1 MTLLPELAEQ
11 MGEKQELSLDIYKH
25 IIELSPIGIILVRS
39 GKILFINRRGAE
51 LLGRTVES
59 VIGHEFLE
67 LVYSRDRKLFQKDG
81 GPREWTEAGF
91 ISGDGK
97 VIVLETRVRE
107 VGLGDERAGLI
118 VLSKFTGEFPI
129 TLENVIR
136 CRTLVEKL
144 ADVVFVLDSEGK
156 FVFLNQE
163 FTKVTGYTREE
174 WIGRS
179 FTEIIAP
186 EYIDLIPERCRKGLS
201 PESGVSRYE
210 VEIVDYVGN
219 RIPVEVRV
227 TFLTDADGNEVGR
240 IGLARDVSERREF
253 EWELKRKNEELEMI
267 LNTMGEG
274 VVVLD
279 HQHRMLSLNKKA
291 CELFGYK
298 PEEIIGK
305 DYTFWCHPDSLKTL
319 TSKLAEREKGKS
331 ATYEVRFLRKG
342 GGSFY
347 SQVTAVPIFNE
358 SGVFQGSIGCL
369 RDITQERKLSSRVRE
384 LNEFNRRLIELADV
398 WINVVDT
405 DGRILLWNN
414 EAERISGYTRDE
426 VMNNSMIW
434 EWLYPDP
441 DYRTRI
447 WERQKLMR
455 REDAHTRRAETT
467 IVTKSGEKRVISWH
481 GRPLHLANGRRGW
494 LVVGHD
500 VTEER
505 RREKRLREYAAE
517 IEQLS
522 KERKRIF
529 SMAAH
534 ELRTPLTVIRGF
546 IDLVQYSGNLS
557 DKQRGWLNKA
567 REETDHLGRLVT
579 QLLEVARL
587 DKEGSR
593 LSPQCILLAPIIEG
607 ILQEL
612 RPVVVK
618 AGHRIK
624 YDRSIDVVIHADPR
638 AIRGILRNLI
648 SNAIFYMPHPGLI
661 TITIAVHG
669 DMVQVG
675 VSDEG
680 VGIPPEDKERIFNEF
695 CRTDSGKRLKRDGSG
710 IGLSIVKRLVER
722 SGGKIWVE
730 SPGKD
735 KGSTFYF
742 TIPLCQKGRK

>member
-1 MTLLPELAEQ
+1 MSPLPELSEQ
-11 MGEKQELSLDIYKH
+11 MEERQELPEDVYRH
-25 IIELSPIGIILVRS
+25 IIELSPVGIVLARS
-39 GKILFINRRGAE
+39 GRILFVNQRGAE
-51 LLGRTVES
+51 LLGIEVES
-59 VIGHEFLE
+59 LIGRDFLE
-67 LVYSRDRKLFQKDG
+67 LVHPDDRGLFREGSRPHD
-81 GPREWTEAGF
+81 WTEAGF
-91 ISGDGK
+91 ITGNGK
-97 VIVLETRVRE
+97 VVVLETRVRE
-107 VGLGDERAGLI
+107 VGIGDERTELI
-118 VLSKFTGEFPI
+118 ILSNFTGEFPV
-129 TLENVIR
+129 TMENVIR

-144 ADVVFVLDSEGK
+144 ADVVFVVDSEGK

-163 FTKVTGYTREE
+163 FTEITGYPREE
-174 WIGRS
+174 WIGR
-179 FTEIIAP
+179 TCVDIVAP
-186 EYIDLIPERCRKGLS
+186 EYVDVISERCRERLS

-210 VEIVDYVGN
+210 IDVIDRAGN
-219 RIPVEVRV
+219 RIPVEIRV
-227 TFLTDADGNEVGR
+227 TVLTDTQGTEIGK

-253 EWELKRKNEELEMI
+253 EWELRRKNEELEMI

-305 DYTFWCHPDSLKTL
+305 DYTFWCHPDSLTTL
-319 TSKLAEREKGKS
+319 SSKLAEREKGRS

-358 SGVFQGSIGCL
+358 RGVFQGSIGCL

-405 DGRILLWNN
+405 EGRILLWNK

-426 VMNNSMIW
+426 VMNNSRIW

-441 DYRTRI
+441 AYRARI

-455 REDAHTRRAETT
+455 RDDVHTRRAETT
-467 IVTKSGEKRVISWH
+467 IITKSGEERVISWH
-481 GRPLHLANGRRGW
+481 GRPLHLANGRKGW

-505 RREKRLREYAAE
+505 KREKRLREYAAE

-522 KERKRIF
+522 KERNRIF

-593 LSPQCILLAPIIEG
+593 LSPQCMLLAPVIEEL
-607 ILQEL
+607 IQEL
-612 RPVVVK
+612 RPIVVK
-618 AGHRIK
+618 AGHRIE
-624 YDRSIDVVIHADPR
+624 YDRSVDVMIHADPR
-638 AIRGILRNLI
+638 AIRGILRNLL
-648 SNAIFYMPHPGLI
+648 SNAIFYTPHPGLI
-661 TITIAVHG
+661 TITVVPRG
-669 DMVQVG
+669 EMVQVG

-680 VGIPPEDKERIFNEF
+680 VGISPEDKERIFSEF

-735 KGSTFYF
+735 RGSTFYF
-742 TIPLCQKGRK
+742 TIPLCRKGWR